1 MKESVIATILFADL
15 VNSTDMSKN
24 LTLHE
29 YDDMII
35 DFQGTM
41 YEIVSHHLNHFGY
54 AGNGDDSQLSI
65 AGDEMRLFLYS
76 GSTTYD
82 VRNALLI
89 ALKIK
94 LGWLA
99 SGFNDQILKEGRIV
113 SRIGVGI
120 NCGKVIKDV
129 REWRVRMGEIQPTI
143 EGYAI
148 NLTKRIESTSR
159 DGSAYQIMVGDS
171 FYRKCQESSSL
182 NVSFGPPQGLE
193 FKGLGQKIP
202 VYEIVSFV
210 NFEILSSMPD
220 SFQDGLLE
228 KMQYAVTQPMAE
240 PWIFITLLRHYVSLI
255 SSGQHDYLEAHAIEL
270 AKQALEV
277 VDCKPVIYN
286 MLGWFH
292 IHGKTIRNLDMA
304 LQYFE
309 QSLGL
314 EPRNEPALAH
324 KARILDSKGKLD
336 LARQAYEEIL
346 LHNPTH
352 PEARKKVE
360 QYSAQSG

>member
-1 MKESVIATILFADL
+1 MKESIVATILFADL
-15 VNSTDMSKN
+15 VNSTEMSKN

-41 YEIVSHHLNHFGY
+41 HEIISQHMNHFGY
-54 AGNGDDSQLSI
+54 AGNGVDSYWSI

-76 GSTTYD
+76 GSTMFD
-82 VRNALLI
+82 VRNALII
-89 ALKIK
+89 ALKAK

-99 SGFNDQILKEGRIV
+99 STFNDRILKEGRIV

-129 REWRVRMGEIQPTI
+129 REWRVRMGEDRPAI

-148 NLTKRIESTSR
+148 NVAKRIESTSR
-159 DGSAYQIMVGDS
+159 DGTAYQIMAGDS
-171 FYRKCQESSSL
+171 LYRKCHESCSL
-182 NVSFGPPQGLE
+182 NIVFGQPQGLL

-202 VYEIVSFV
+202 VYEIVSFI
-210 NFEILSSMPD
+210 NFEIISTMPE
-220 SFQDGLLE
+220 SFRDGLLE

-240 PWIFITLLRHYVSLI
+240 SWIFITLLREYVSLI
-255 SSGQHDYLEAHAIEL
+255 SSGRYEYLEGHAVDL
-270 AKQALEV
+270 AKQALEAV
-277 VDCKPVIYN
+277 EYKPVIYN

-309 QSLGL
+309 QSLSL
-314 EPRNEPALAH
+314 EPRNEAALVH
-324 KARILDSKGKLD
+324 KARILGAKGKLD
-336 LARQAYEEIL
+336 PARKTYEEIL
-346 LHNPTH
+346 LNNPTH
-352 PEARKKVE
+352 SEAHKKVE
-360 QYSAQSG
+360 EYRAQ

>member
-15 VNSTDMSKN
+15 VNSTEMSKN
-24 LTLHE
+24 LMLHE

-41 YEIVSHHLNHFGY
+41 YEIVSHHLDHFGY
-54 AGNGDDSQLSI
+54 VGNGNDCQLSI
-65 AGDEMRLFLYS
+65 AGDEVRLFLYS
-76 GSTTYD
+76 GSTLFD
-82 VRNALLI
+82 VRNALII

-99 SGFNDQILKEGRIV
+99 SRFNDQILKEGRIV
-113 SRIGVGI
+113 SRMGVGI

-129 REWRVRMGEIQPTI
+129 REWRVRMGEDWPTI

-148 NLTKRIESTSR
+148 NVAKRIESTSR
-159 DGSAYQIMVGDS
+159 DGNAYQIMVGDS
-171 FYRKCQESSSL
+171 FYRKCQECSSL
-182 NVSFGPPQGLE
+182 NISFGPPRSLV

-210 NFEILSSMPD
+210 NFEILSTMPE
-220 SFQDGLLE
+220 SFKEGLLE

-240 PWIFITLLRHYVSLI
+240 PWIFITLLRDYVSLI
-255 SSGQHDYLEAHAIEL
+255 SIGQHDYLERHAVEL
-270 AKQALEV
+270 AKQALEAV
-277 VDCKPVIYN
+277 EYKPIIYN

-292 IHGKTIRNLDMA
+292 IHGKTICNLDIA

-309 QSLGL
+309 RSLSQ
-314 EPRNEPALAH
+314 EPRNEAALAH
-324 KARILDSKGKLD
+324 KARILDTKGKLD
-336 LARQAYEEIL
+336 LARQTYEEIL
-346 LHNPTH
+346 LHNPAH
-352 PEARKKVE
+352 PEARKMVE
-360 QYSAQSG
+360 QYSAG

>member
-1 MKESVIATILFADL
+1 MKESVIATIIFADL

-24 LTLHE
+24 LTLQE

-41 YEIVSHHLNHFGY
+41 YEVVSHHLNHFGY

>member
-1 MKESVIATILFADL
+1 MKESVVATILFADL
-15 VNSTDMSKN
+15 VNSTEMSKN

-41 YEIVSHHLNHFGY
+41 YEIVSRHLDHFGY
-54 AGNGDDSQLSI
+54 TGNGEDSYWSI
-65 AGDEMRLFLYS
+65 AGDEMRLFLFS
-76 GSTTYD
+76 GSTLFD

-99 SGFNDQILKEGRIV
+99 SAFNDRILKEGRIV
-113 SRIGVGI
+113 SRVGVGI

-129 REWRVRMGEIQPTI
+129 REWRMRMGEDRPTI

-148 NLTKRIESTSR
+148 NVTKRIESTSR
-159 DGSAYQIMVGDS
+159 DGTAYQIMVGDS
-171 FYRKCQESSSL
+171 LYRKCHESGSL
-182 NVSFGPPQGLE
+182 NVSFGKPRGLA

-202 VYEIVSFV
+202 VYEVASFV
-210 NFEILSSMPD
+210 NFEIMPTMPE
-220 SFQDGLLE
+220 SFRDGLLE
-228 KMQYAVTQPMAE
+228 KMQYAVSQPMAE
-240 PWIFITLLRHYVSLI
+240 PWIFITLLREYVSLI
-255 SSGQHDYLEAHAIEL
+255 SSGQHDYLEGHAIEL

-277 VDCKPVIYN
+277 VEYKPAIYN

-292 IHGKTIRNLDMA
+292 IHGRSIRNLDIA

-309 QSLGL
+309 QSLSL
-314 EPRNEPALAH
+314 EPRNEAALAH
-324 KARILDSKGKLD
+324 KARILDTKGKID

-352 PEARKKVE
+352 TEARKKLE
-360 QYSAQSG
+360 QYSAG

>member
-1 MKESVIATILFADL
+1 MKESVVATLLFADL
-15 VNSTDMSKN
+15 VNSTEMSKN

-41 YEIVSHHLNHFGY
+41 YEIVSHHLDHFGY
-54 AGNGDDSQLSI
+54 AGNGNDSHWSI

-76 GSTTYD
+76 GSTTFD

-99 SGFNDQILKEGRIV
+99 SAFNDRILKEGRIV

-129 REWRVRMGEIQPTI
+129 REWRVRMGEDRPTI

-148 NLTKRIESTSR
+148 NVAKRIESTSR
-159 DGSAYQIMVGDS
+159 DGNAYQIMVGDS
-171 FYRKCQESSSL
+171 LYRKCQESSSL
-182 NVSFGPPQGLE
+182 NVAFGRPRGLE

-202 VYEIVSFV
+202 VYEVVSFV
-210 NFEILSSMPD
+210 NFEIMTTIPEAFRD
-220 SFQDGLLE
+220 ELLE

-240 PWIFITLLRHYVSLI
+240 PWIFITLLREYVSLI
-255 SSGQHDYLEAHAIEL
+255 SSGQHDYLEGHAIEL
-270 AKQALEV
+270 AKQALDA
-277 VDCKPVIYN
+277 VDYKPVIYN
-286 MLGWFH
+286 ILGWFH
-292 IHGKTIRNLDMA
+292 LHGKTIRNPDIA

-309 QSLGL
+309 QCLSL
-314 EPRNEPALAH
+314 EPRNEAALAH
-324 KARILDSKGKLD
+324 KAGILDKKGKLD
-336 LARQAYEEIL
+336 LAKQAYEEIL
-346 LHNPTH
+346 LHNPAH
-352 PEARKKVE
+352 AEARKKLE
-360 QYSAQSG
+360 QYSAQ

>member
-15 VNSTDMSKN
+15 VNSTEMSKN

-41 YEIVSHHLNHFGY
+41 YEIVSHHLDHFGY
-54 AGNGDDSQLSI
+54 AGNGDDSYWSI

-76 GSTTYD
+76 GSTLFD

-99 SGFNDQILKEGRIV
+99 SGFNDRILKEGRIV
-113 SRIGVGI
+113 SRVGAGI

-129 REWRVRMGEIQPTI
+129 REWRVIMGEVQPTI

-148 NLTKRIESTSR
+148 NVAKRIESTSR
-159 DGSAYQIMVGDS
+159 DGTAYQIMVGDS
-171 FYRKCQESSSL
+171 LYRKCHESGSL
-182 NVSFGPPQGLE
+182 NVSFGQPRGLV

-210 NFEILSSMPD
+210 NFEIMPTIPD

-240 PWIFITLLRHYVSLI
+240 PWIFITLLREYVSLI
-255 SSGQHDYLEAHAIEL
+255 SSGQHDYLEGHAIEL
-270 AKQALEV
+270 AKQALEA
-277 VDCKPVIYN
+277 VDYKPVIYN

-292 IHGKTIRNLDMA
+292 IHGKSIRNLDMA

-309 QSLGL
+309 RSLSL
-314 EPRNEPALAH
+314 EPRNEAALAH
-324 KARILDSKGKLD
+324 KARILDTKGKLD
-336 LARQAYEEIL
+336 LARQTYEEIL

-352 PEARKKVE
+352 AEARKKVE
-360 QYSAQSG
+360 QYSAG